1 MGSAR
6 SGPCRTPEY
15 ARRAVSALRGYSV
28 PRARREAAST
38 PLLEFRVGAWIQDAG
53 IRVNGNVLGR
63 IAVATTT
70 RCDSTI
76 RAARIPSGFPDAVI
90 TQRKR
95 GLAAPP
101 EPVATTTRASAAG
114 IHAARIPSPAPWL
127 PDVVIHVIGNVVWG
141 RGVTFRLRRNESTSN
156 LHRDASELLVGRCG
170 TSSAGCLGPRRP
182 RAVTA
187 LSASM
192 ARAAPYIAEVRSA
205 KAGSYAES

>member
-70 RCDSTI
+70 R
-76 RAARIPSGFPDAVI
+76 
-90 TQRKR
+90 
-95 GLAAPP
+95 
-101 EPVATTTRASAAG
+101 AT
-114 IHAARIPSPAPWL
+114 P
-127 PDVVIHVIGNVVWG
+127 
-141 RGVTFRLRRNESTSN
+141 
-156 LHRDASELLVGRCG
+156 
-170 TSSAGCLGPRRP
+170 
-182 RAVTA
+182 
-187 LSASM
+187 
-192 ARAAPYIAEVRSA
+192 RSA
-205 KAGSYAES
+205 QRGYRVDSQTQSSLNGNEVWRR